1 MVSDSSL
8 RQNWRQQLESDALKQ
23 QLSAAYALAV
33 SGEEGVELLQSTLLE
48 RQYQPPS
55 ILDGRI
61 FQLLY
66 ALAHPEISDFLDRHW
81 PQGLV
86 PLPPETTADYTPLQ
100 TGLLQQNFQEA
111 DRLTLT
117 ILCQLAGPSAV
128 ARKWVYFTEV
138 QQFPAID
145 LQTIDRL
152 WQIYSEGKF
161 GFSVQ
166 RRLWLSL
173 GQNWERLWPRLGWK
187 ENNLW
192 TRYPNGFIWDLRAP
206 DGHLPLSN
214 QLRGVR
220 MMEALLCHPAW
231 TEES

>member
-8 RQNWRQQLESDALKQ
+8 EQNWRQQLQSDTLKQ

-33 SGEEGVELLQSTLLE
+33 SGEEGIELLQSTLLE
-48 RQYQPPS
+48 RQQQPPS

-66 ALAHPEISDFLDRHW
+66 ALQQPHINEFLNRHW
-81 PQGLV
+81 PQGLL
-86 PLPPETTADYTPLQ
+86 PLPAEAKVDYGPLQ
-100 TGLLQQNFQEA
+100 ASLLQQAFQEA
-111 DRLTLT
+111 DRLTLAN
-117 ILCQLAGPSAV
+117 LCELAGERAM

-138 QQFPAID
+138 QEFPLID
-145 LQTIDRL
+145 IQTIDRL
-152 WQIYSEGKF
+152 WLIYSEGKF

-173 GQNWERLWPRLGWK
+173 GKNWERLWPRLGWK
-187 ENNLW
+187 EENLW
-192 TRYPNGFIWDLRAP
+192 TRYPNGFTWDLSAP

-231 TEES
+231 TEAS